1 MHLHEELLAR
11 RVQVQVVGSIVLA
24 NNRRSVAPQHPHA
37 ESVQSRSSR
46 PISGALDHAVSGAF
60 AHYWTIQWGVCDAT
74 HTSGVEAERKLTRH
88 AAAVCEEIQIMCTV
102 SHVGA
107 SVWAVQGQLH
117 RSRQSTNLD
126 VHVRCGYVVGM
137 WHVLVSV
144 WFGPRSGFSQGGLP
158 SPRREA

>member
-102 SHVGA
+102 SHGRFCGPFRGSCTV
-107 SVWAVQGQLH
+107 
-117 RSRQSTNLD
+117 RDSRLTWMCMSD
-126 VHVRCGYVVGM
+126 VGM
-137 WHVLVSV
+137 W
-144 WFGPRSGFSQGGLP
+144 
-158 SPRREA
+158 